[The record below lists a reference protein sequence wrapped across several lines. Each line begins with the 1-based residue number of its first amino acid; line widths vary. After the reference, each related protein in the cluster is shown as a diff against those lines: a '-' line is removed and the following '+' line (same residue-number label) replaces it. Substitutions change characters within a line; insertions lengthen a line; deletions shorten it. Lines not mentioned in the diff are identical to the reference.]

1 MACGCRYGDM
11 CKPREHGARAVEILP
26 EQRAAIVNFASYEHA
41 CNALKGLQGAL
52 IGKITRPGLVVAW
65 HKRQEEQQR
74 QPAMAQ
80 EQGWCLSILTC
91 LQAGNMQRQG
101 RDFKSTRVLHTCS
114 HALV

>member
-1 MACGCRYGDM
+1 M

-52 IGKITRPGLVVAW
+52 IGKITRPGLAIAW

-74 QPAMAQ
+74 QPVMMQQ
-80 EQGWCLSILTC
+80 EPGEYMSRAVLVCCSVGAWWETWSGDVS
-91 LQAGNMQRQG
+91 AGVFVHITG
-101 RDFKSTRVLHTCS
+101 GCED
-114 HALV
+114 